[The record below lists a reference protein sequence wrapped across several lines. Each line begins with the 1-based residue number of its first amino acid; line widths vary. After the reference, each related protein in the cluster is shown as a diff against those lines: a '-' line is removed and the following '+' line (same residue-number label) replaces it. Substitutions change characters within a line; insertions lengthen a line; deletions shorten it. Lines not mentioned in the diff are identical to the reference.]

1 MAPTRSASSTSP
13 SHTQTPPICYTHT
26 QPRLWSSTTND
37 AIDGIE
43 NEEEGEVDDVM
54 DDALNRAMQTVAMN
68 WDEEGPASVR
78 LKEKPSSPTTNT
90 GAAATKGSSPFTV
103 YEGLVE
109 PPPAHIVYFSG
120 HHEQSFWRQGRDIVQ
135 VVVPVDSDLPK
146 SAVEFALSS
155 KTHLRLCLG
164 EKHLIFDQELAQPVY
179 RESSFWYFEQPD
191 DEHKAI
197 VIELDKRLD
206 YSNWPRLF
214 EEDPELNIV
223 PDGTAPM
230 ESTL

>member
-1 MAPTRSASSTSP
+1 MPP
-13 SHTQTPPICYTHT
+13 SHKSIKFNSQPPLTLDPYT
-26 QPRLWSSTTND
+26 QPRLWSSSTND
-37 AIDGIE
+37 AVGGIE

-78 LKEKPSSPTTNT
+78 LKEKPSSPTTTDT
-90 GAAATKGSSPFTV
+90 GAAATKKSNPFAV
-103 YEGLVE
+103 YESLVE
-109 PPPAHIVYFSG
+109 PPPAYTVYFSG

-135 VVVPVDSDLPK
+135 VVVPVECDLPK

-164 EKHLIFDQELAQPVY
+164 EKHVIFDQELAQPVY

-230 ESTL
+230 ESIL